1 MYVTRDGVRLFYQ
14 TIGGQTTGGQGA
26 GGQGA
31 GGQGAGGQGTGEGV
45 RDLFLLPQCQPVT
58 YSRQWKSQI
67 PYLSRYFRVTTM
79 DLRGNG
85 RSDRTADGYDLDT
98 RYQDLLAVLAETV
111 RLPFA
116 LVAISCGAMLAF
128 RYAVEYPDRLSHL
141 VVLGGQ
147 FSESV
152 PQPFDEKVAPVIRN
166 DFDRWRGRLFA
177 RCLPEPHSLKGIED
191 GVAWSG
197 ETTPDIL
204 VDSLRAIDGAN
215 VYDLLPRIRVPT
227 LALHGTL
234 DKIVPHTHGEKL
246 AAAVPGARLV
256 SFEGAGHMLHGRH
269 AVKVNHLIRDFVLDR
284 PVESQ
289 RIPALSERAVPPR
302 PEPRPAR
309 RTAQRRV
316 LWLSSPIGLG
326 HIQRD
331 LAIARALRE
340 INPDVSVDFLAA
352 DPANRV
358 VEAWGERVHPAT
370 SLIANETAHFE
381 GWARDHELH
390 AFNALWDMD
399 EIMAAN
405 FMTFAD
411 VVERE
416 AYDLWVGDEGW
427 DLDYFLHENP
437 ELKRAPYVFM
447 TDFIGMLPMREEPG
461 SVEFKRT
468 WEKNAENVDHLR
480 LHPDVRDLSIMVGN
494 EGDVLD
500 REFGPDLPNMRQWSR
515 EHFRFSGYTYH
526 FDPADYRDKA
536 ALRRELGFRDDERVI
551 LVSAGGTRVGES
563 LLRKCV
569 EAFSLV
575 ASKARD
581 VRMIVVA
588 GPRLNPD
595 ELPRGPQIDV
605 RPFVPH
611 LFRHHAAAHLAIV
624 QGGLTTTMELAAFQT
639 PFLYFPLRNHFEQNF
654 HVARRLDRL
663 GAGVRMDFDRTSPEE
678 LGAAMLD
685 HLGKPVQY
693 RDAPAGGTE
702 RAARLIANLL

>member
-14 TIGGQTTGGQGA
+14 VTGA
-26 GGQGA
+26 GD
-31 GGQGAGGQGTGEGV
+31 

-58 YSRQWKSQI
+58 YSRQWKSQL
-67 PYLSRYFRVTTM
+67 PYLSRYFRVATM
-79 DLRGNG
+79 DPRGNG
-85 RSDRTADGYDLDT
+85 RSDRPPSGYDLGT
-98 RYQDLLAVLAETV
+98 RYEDLVAVLAESV
-111 RLPFA
+111 RPPFA
-116 LVAISCGAMLAF
+116 LAAVSCAAMLAF
-128 RYAVEYPDRLSHL
+128 RYAVEHPDRLSHL
-141 VVLGGQ
+141 VLLSGQ
-147 FSESV
+147 YSESV
-152 PQPFDEKVAPVIRN
+152 PQPFDEKVAPIIRD
-166 DFDRWRGRLFA
+166 DFDAWRQRLFA

-191 GVAWSG
+191 CVAWSG
-197 ETTPDIL
+197 ETTPDVL
-204 VDSLRAIDGAN
+204 VESLRAIDGSN
-215 VYDLLPRIRVPT
+215 VYELLPGVRVPT

-234 DKIVPHTHGEKL
+234 DKIVPYSHAEKL
-246 AAAVPGARLV
+246 VAAIPGARLV
-256 SFEGAGHMLHGRH
+256 TFEGAGHLLHGRH
-269 AVKVNHLIRDFVLDR
+269 AVKVNHLIRDFLLNRPPGQDR
-284 PVESQ
+284 V
-289 RIPALSERAVPPR
+289 PAVGERKPPPR
-302 PEPRPAR
+302 PAPRSAHR
-309 RTAQRRV
+309 RI

-331 LAIARALRE
+331 LAIARSLRE
-340 INPDVSVDFLAA
+340 VCPDATVDFLAA
-352 DPANRV
+352 DPADRV
-358 VEAWGERVHPAT
+358 VEAWGERLHPAT
-370 SLIANETAHFE
+370 RLIVNESAHVE

-416 AYDLWVGDEGW
+416 PYDLWIGDEGW

-447 TDFIGMLPMREEPG
+447 TDFIGMLPMRDDPA
-461 SVEFKRT
+461 SVEFKRA
-468 WEKNAENVDHLR
+468 WEKNAENIDHLR
-480 LHPDVRDLSIMVGN
+480 LHPDVRDLSIMVGD
-494 EGDVLD
+494 EEDVLD

-515 EHFRFSGYTYH
+515 EHFQFSGYTYH
-526 FDPADYRDKA
+526 FDPAGYRDKA
-536 ALRRELGFRDDERVI
+536 GLRRELGFREDERVI
-551 LVSAGGTRVGES
+551 LVSAGGTRAGRS
-563 LLRKCV
+563 LLRKCA

-575 ASKARD
+575 ARKVPDA
-581 VRMIVVA
+581 RMILVA
-588 GPRLNPD
+588 GPRLEAD
-595 ELPRGPQIDV
+595 DLPRGPQIDV

-654 HVARRLDRL
+654 HVVRRLDRL
-663 GAGVRMDFDRTSPEE
+663 GAGVRMDYDRTGVEE
-678 LGAAMLD
+678 LGAAILD